1 MQINRQKK
9 TNKQTE
15 TTAQELPSQPI
26 VAAQHL
32 VVTNNYSLYVHA
44 LKC

>member
-9 TNKQTE
+9 KQTE
-15 TTAQELPSQPI
+15 TTAQELPSQQ
-26 VAAQHL
+26 VAAAQHL